1 MRLKSEQLAVICIYT
16 YNFILKMGIQTYCIA
31 GHSVLYINVLY
42 ATGTFNARCNG
53 YCTFL
58 CFCIAVT
65 YLKYLYIEFLFGKNQ
80 TQNISLLV
88 HFIKNENIFR
98 FLVKSK
104 KGYWGSSLKKSV
116 SLHEYNLFHVRIHV
130 SDDESPKGVWK
141 IVYVG
146 TWYQP
151 KNRLLTN
158 GTPLFFIYCPNFFLA
173 YWMIFPSSGAHLVW
187 STL

>member
-31 GHSVLYINVLY
+31 GLSVLYINVLY

-65 YLKYLYIEFLFGKNQ
+65 YLKYIQNSCLGKIRLKISHFWS
-80 TQNISLLV
+80 ISL
-88 HFIKNENIFR
+88 KMRIFSD
-98 FLVKSK
+98 FFVKSK
-104 KGYWGSSLKKSV
+104 KGYCLKKSV

-141 IVYVG
+141 IVYAG